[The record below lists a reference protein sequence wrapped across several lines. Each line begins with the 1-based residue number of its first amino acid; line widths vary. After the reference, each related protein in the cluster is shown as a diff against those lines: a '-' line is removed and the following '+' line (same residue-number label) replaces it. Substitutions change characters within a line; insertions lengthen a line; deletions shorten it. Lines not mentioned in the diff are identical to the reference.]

1 MTKNKVFDY
10 ISKEEYNSKIKGL
23 KNDETRIIYK
33 KDNIEIYVKKINKK
47 IYKFI
52 NHYGSE
58 KLEDCLVNM
67 YNNRPA

>member
-47 IYKFI
+47 IY
-52 NHYGSE
+52 
-58 KLEDCLVNM
+58 
-67 YNNRPA
+67 